1 LAHIW
6 LAAAVVVEPRQS
18 VTRVGGVMFDQKHL
32 RIQTVVAL
40 ATLALSGATA
50 EAKTFTPGDRVTK
63 MMNAKY
69 KLPLYFTLPDSA
81 RAQLPADITT
91 SDTLVDYRHPQSDK
105 LGLRLIVTKRSGWP
119 DRMAKS
125 GLIQTGDLML
135 TFRPEWGGG
144 GAYPNIQMGISHT
157 GVAYVK
163 GGKLFNIDNP
173 MDGVHIGFDSEHYRT
188 LNMIHIIRPRNLTEQ
203 QRANIEF
210 WGSKLRDGRGKI
222 YPAEI
227 KFNDDYNAPK
237 YKEGK
242 SPIFV
247 KELGQAALGQS
258 LPDKPLGLYCSE
270 FAWSLLSL
278 RNCAADSSSGF
289 GGSKLPSC
297 VSEPMKPM
305 EATGNYMQKKTS
317 KSSYSGLV
325 DGPMMVIDSL
335 GLPAAEREAAMKS
348 VFVVTNTKTNMSEG
362 HKSVAKAMQDNVPK
376 LETYYIDSGKSLIKS
391 IRARMI
397 AYGMRRQIP
406 DNYSPTSYLINTLL
420 PANNSNR
427 TMDYVAT
434 IVIE

>member
-1 LAHIW
+1 MLEKKRSRW
-6 LAAAVVVEPRQS
+6 CAAA
-18 VTRVGGVMFDQKHL
+18 GAAGVFL
-32 RIQTVVAL
+32 
-40 ATLALSGATA
+40 LSAAIA
-50 EAKTFTPGDRVTK
+50 EAKTFSPGERVSK
-63 MMNAKY
+63 MMDTKY
-69 KLPLYFTLPDSA
+69 KLPMYFTLPDSV
-81 RAQLPADITT
+81 RAKLADDIKTT
-91 SDTLVDYRHPQSDK
+91 DTLVDYRHPQNNK
-105 LGLRLIVTKRSGWP
+105 LGLRLVVSKRSGWP

-125 GLIQTGDLML
+125 GLIQTGDILL

-157 GVAYVK
+157 GIAYVK
-163 GGKLFNIDNP
+163 GGKLYNIDNP

-188 LNMIHIIRPRNLTEQ
+188 LNMIHVIRPRNLTDA
-203 QRANIEF
+203 QRANILF

-222 YPAEI
+222 YPTQVN
-227 KFNDDYNAPK
+227 FNDDYNAPK
-237 YKEGK
+237 FKEGK
-242 SPIFV
+242 SPVFV

-258 LPDKPLGLYCSE
+258 LPDKPLGMYCSE

-278 RNCAADSSSGF
+278 RNCPADSASAF

-305 EATGNYMQKKTS
+305 EATGNYMQKKIS

-335 GLPAAEREAAMKS
+335 GLPPAEREAAMKT
-348 VFVVTNTKTNMSEG
+348 VFAVTNTKTNMSEG
-362 HKSVAKAMQDNVPK
+362 HMTVAKAMQDSVPK
-376 LETYYIDSGKSLIKS
+376 LEKYYIDSGKSLIKS

-420 PANNSNR
+420 PADNSNR